1 MIVNPPRTGLTSAV
15 RSSLSLARVPLMAY
29 ISCDPATL
37 ARDLKDI
44 SVIYEVLEVQPF
56 DAFPQTAHIETIA
69 WLRTRASAAGIQNS

>member
-15 RSSLSLARVPLMAY
+15 RSSLNLASAPLMAY

-37 ARDLKDI
+37 ARDQKD
-44 SVIYEVLEVQPF
+44 VNGTYEVLEVQPF

-69 WLRTRASAAGIQNS
+69 WLRARTSEVGSES